1 MSAQTSSP
9 YLSPLNLRSVVEM
22 SQNQYIYDSMLSFI
36 SGCLCAYLYANNCAT
51 ILVPIPIL
59 LSYVIIKRK
68 WLEFNDRSIGFFES
82 ALFRKI
88 RAINLNYRSKQASY
102 TCAFSFLMFL
112 ISRSFILAS
121 LAALLTWYILKAFY
135 SGGEQFS
142 SPSIGQQ
149 DDERSE
155 QDDRTF
161 TFPFTYIRTPNLNS
175 SSSSD
180 SNHNNNSRPN
190 VISDRIKAYKY
201 S

>member
-9 YLSPLNLRSVVEM
+9 YFSPLNLRSVVEM

-36 SGCLCAYLYANNCAT
+36 SGCLCVYLFANNYAT

-68 WLEFNDRSIGFFES
+68 WLEFNDGFVES

-88 RAINLNYRSKQASY
+88 RAIKMNYRSKQASY

-112 ISRSFILAS
+112 LSRSFILAS
-121 LAALLTWYILKAFY
+121 LAGLLTWYILKAFY
-135 SGGEQFS
+135 SGGEQIS
-142 SPSIGQQ
+142 SPSIGLQ

-155 QDDRTF
+155 QEDRTF

-180 SNHNNNSRPN
+180 SNHNNNNRPN
-190 VISDRIKAYKY
+190 LISDRLKAYKY